1 MATRSPQ
8 VEADEVA
15 MVTVRLSQVPQAL
28 RLQAADILV
37 KKAGLTT
44 FAALE
49 LCMAASD
56 PIQDPELTVPITK
69 AMLVIEKGKFPIGP
83 FPVFE

>member
-15 MVTVRLSQVPQAL
+15 MVTVKLSQVPQSL
-28 RLQAADILV
+28 RLQAADMLV

-49 LCMAASD
+49 LAMAAAE
-56 PIQDPELTVPITK
+56 PLQDPELIVPIAK
-69 AMLVIEKGKFPIGP
+69 AQIVIEQGKFPNGP